1 MAEKPADNGQEPQAN
16 DDSAS
21 VTAGELQI
29 GSLETGKI
37 TVGNPAG
44 NDYDSQDD
52 SKNDELPDWARKQLK
67 KANSEAASYRTQ
79 LREVQE
85 RFKDAKTEA
94 ELEEVLKPYKEQL
107 DQFESRNKDLERK
120 LIIQEHGLSADMAE
134 FITGDDP
141 EQWEA
146 QAQKLADLTASNANQ
161 FDRER
166 QLRGR
171 NGGQPNREFDAAE
184 KAREFVRERR
194 D

>member
-1 MAEKPADNGQEPQAN
+1 MAEKPANNGQEPQAN

-44 NDYDSQDD
+44 NDDDSQDD

-161 FDRER
+161 FERER

>member
-1 MAEKPADNGQEPQAN
+1 MAEKPANNGQEPQAN

-44 NDYDSQDD
+44 NDDDSQDD

-171 NGGQPNREFDAAE
+171 NGGHPNREFDAAE